1 MFRILLFCSLLI
13 SDDLLAKDLQAVLDW
28 RQRVELGT
36 LVDGVVNKVNVT
48 TGQHVTRGTL
58 LVELDQREIQARL
71 VWAEAHATA
80 AKLQHDEA
88 RRELDRALDLY
99 DRTLISDHERKQAE
113 VDAAKADTLVRMA
126 DAELTHIRLKR
137 EYSRIKAPFDGV
149 VIGVDIHQGQALVNQ
164 LQSLPVVTLAD
175 SSQMKAVA
183 QVSVDV
189 AAELKIGGAAKV
201 DVRGIWIDGEISS
214 IGLEPLVNSEKR
226 GYRLE
231 VLLTPP
237 EQIQLRAGEPVV
249 VRIDEK

>member
-13 SDDLLAKDLQAVLDW
+13 GGDLLAKDVQAVLDW

-48 TGQHVTRGTL
+48 VGQHVNRGTL

-71 VWAEAHATA
+71 AWAEARAAA

-113 VDAAKADTLVRMA
+113 VDAAKADALVLMA
-126 DAELTHIRLKR
+126 EAELTHIRLKR

-149 VIGVDIHQGQALVNQ
+149 VIGIDIHQGQALVNQ
-164 LQSLPVVTLAD
+164 LQSLPVVTLVD
-175 SSQMKAVA
+175 SSRMKAVV
-183 QVSVDV
+183 QVSVD
-189 AAELKIGGAAKV
+189 AANELKIGGAVKV
-201 DVRGIWIDGEISS
+201 GVRGEWIDGEISS
-214 IGLEPLVNSEKR
+214 IGLEPQANSDGS
-226 GYRLE
+226 GYRME
-231 VLLTPP
+231 VLFTPQ
-237 EQIQLRAGEPVV
+237 ELMQLRAGEPVV
-249 VRIDEK
+249 VRIDG